1 MLDNALML
9 HWFRCFF
16 ICALLL
22 FGPMRSF
29 ESRLEVIKNLITFQA
44 NWFAFWKWMYGI
56 GLSVV
61 ASFRVRMDG
70 RAGGL
75 MSTAMRATDI
85 LMDRVYQLEMDLF
98 ERSSGSLFIPIT
110 QVVSQ
115 KQDAYA
121 PHPEIQRQASL
132 IRTDMDHFTDLEVS
146 TLVQHGYCGA
156 RQRCCRVTG
165 LVPAPQSTGEIWNPV
180 QVPAKGAGGESGA
193 VVSLDDETTALAT
206 AKWLKK

>member
-1 MLDNALML
+1 
-9 HWFRCFF
+9 
-16 ICALLL
+16 
-22 FGPMRSF
+22 
-29 ESRLEVIKNLITFQA
+29 
-44 NWFAFWKWMYGI
+44 MYGI

-61 ASFRVRMDG
+61 ASFKVRMDG

-75 MSTAMRATDI
+75 ISTAMRATDI

-146 TLVQHGYCGA
+146 TLVQHGYCVA

-165 LVPAPQSTGEIWNPV
+165 LGPTPQSTGETWNPV
-180 QVPAKGAGGESGA
+180 QVPAKGAGSESGA
-193 VVSLDDETTALAT
+193 VVSSSTMRQRHWQQRNGSKSKRHAMSSALYWQSRIGPRT
-206 AKWLKK
+206 SGYPCS